1 ETNILNNIQ
10 PINLIKLIGLI
21 KKTRMVRH
29 TGKPESKSLIITL
42 WLLHLSNDIIS
53 WNCITLQILPTYF
66 N

>member
-1 ETNILNNIQ
+1 
-10 PINLIKLIGLI
+10 
-21 KKTRMVRH
+21 MVRH